1 RRPKPLTPNDP
12 CRDKVSGMD
21 RAQPWF
27 RGLTNAQWLIL
38 FVAWLG
44 WVFDVADTALFNFA
58 KVPMLTEMLGQD
70 YAKIGAKV
78 DGLLLSVF
86 LIGWAVGGLVFGVL
100 ADRWGRTRV
109 LLITI
114 LLYCLFT
121 GLTALCQ
128 NPWQVG
134 IARFLTA
141 LGIGG
146 EWAAGA
152 ALVAEAL
159 PDRAR
164 AGAASFIQS
173 AAAFGPVLAA
183 LANLAL
189 KGQHWQWLFLT
200 GIAPAILCL
209 LIRMQVRE
217 PERSLRARDGGHAS
231 APPIPVAMSIAGA
244 KVVEAPRE
252 LSPLRE
258 LFASPECRRNVLVAV
273 VIGVVGIAGAG
284 TATYWAPNLVKAV
297 SAGMPKEILDSRTS
311 YLTMLSHVGTLL
323 GVFIVPW
330 LCTVFGRKRT
340 IFAFFLAAPVALLI
354 GLSSPTYTNL
364 LIFMPMVNFFAI
376 GVSAAFVLYF
386 PELFPTRMRA
396 TGAGLAYN
404 VGRLFYVPIPLIT
417 GALVDHFGGPLHG
430 GVATAVIL
438 TGSLYLLGILAIPF
452 APETKGKPLPD

>member
-1 RRPKPLTPNDP
+1 
-12 CRDKVSGMD
+12 M
-21 RAQPWF
+21 
-27 RGLTNAQWLIL
+27 QWLIL

-58 KVPMLTEMLGQD
+58 KVPMLQQMLGQD
-70 YAKIGAKV
+70 YAKIGGKV
-78 DGLLLSVF
+78 DALLLSVF
-86 LIGWAVGGLVFGVL
+86 LVGWAVGGLIFGIT
-100 ADRWGRTRV
+100 ADKWGRTRT
-109 LLITI
+109 LLLTI

-128 NPWQVG
+128 DVWQVG

-173 AAAFGPVLAA
+173 AAAFGPILAA

-189 KGQHWQWLFLT
+189 KGQDWRWLFLT
-200 GIAPAILCL
+200 GIIPAILCL
-209 LIRMQVRE
+209 IIRMGVKE
-217 PERSLRARDGGHAS
+217 PERSVRARNSDS
-231 APPIPVAMSIAGA
+231 
-244 KVVEAPRE
+244 
-252 LSPLRE
+252 SPLKE
-258 LFASPECRRNVLVAV
+258 IFATPQWRRNATVAAI
-273 VIGVVGIAGAG
+273 IGVVGIAGAG

-297 SAGMPKEILDSRTS
+297 SAGMAKDVVDSRTS
-311 YLTMLSHVGTLL
+311 YLTMISHVGTLA
-323 GVFIVPW
+323 GVFVVPW
-330 LCTVFGRKRT
+330 LCQIFGRKRT
-340 IFAFFLAAPVALLI
+340 IMAFFIAAPVALLI
-354 GLSSPTYTNL
+354 GLSSPSYANL

-404 VGRLFYVPIPLIT
+404 VGRLFYVPIPIIT
-417 GALVDHFGGPLHG
+417 GALVDHFGGPLQG
-430 GVATAVIL
+430 GIATAVTL
-438 TGSLYLLGILAIPF
+438 TGSIYLLGILAIPF
-452 APETKGKPLPD
+452 APETRGKALIE

>member
-1 RRPKPLTPNDP
+1 
-12 CRDKVSGMD
+12 MD

-27 RGLTNAQWLIL
+27 RGLNRIQWLIL

-58 KVPMLTEMLGQD
+58 KVPMLQQMLGAD
-70 YAKIGAKV
+70 YAKIGGRIDAV
-78 DGLLLSVF
+78 LLSVF
-86 LIGWAVGGLVFGVL
+86 LVGWALGGLVFGVL
-100 ADRWGRTRV
+100 ADRWGRTRT
-109 LLITI
+109 LLVTI

-134 IARFLTA
+134 VARFLTA

-146 EWAAGA
+146 EWAAGV

-173 AAAFGPVLAA
+173 AAAFGPILAA
-183 LANLAL
+183 LANLVL
-189 KGQHWQWLFLT
+189 KGGRWQSLFLV
-200 GIAPAILCL
+200 GIIPALLCL
-209 LIRMQVRE
+209 VIRFFVPE
-217 PERSLRARDGGHAS
+217 PERSEKARKETRT
-231 APPIPVAMSIAGA
+231 PIRDI
-244 KVVEAPRE
+244 
-252 LSPLRE
+252 
-258 LFASPECRRNVLVAV
+258 FASREWRRNTLVAI

-297 SAGMPKEILDSRTS
+297 SAGMAKSELDSRTS
-311 YLTMLSHVGTLL
+311 YMVMLSHVGTLA
-323 GVFIVPW
+323 GVVVVPW
-330 LCTVFGRKRT
+330 LCQLYGRRRT
-340 IFAFFLAAPVALLI
+340 ILAFFVCAPVALLI
-354 GLSSPTYTNL
+354 GLADPTYVKL

-386 PELFPTRMRA
+386 PELFPTRIRA

-404 VGRLFYVPIPLIT
+404 VGRLLYVPVPLIT
-417 GALVDHFGGPLHG
+417 GALVDHFGGPLKG
-430 GVATAVIL
+430 GIATAVVL
-438 TGSLYLLGILAIPF
+438 TGSIYLLGILAIPF
-452 APETKGKPLPD
+452 APETKGKPLPE